1 MDIENLP
8 IFSNMH
14 KTFFATIKKD
24 GRIKEFIKGSYPIGP
39 EDTLK
44 YFYIILEGRL
54 KISQIN
60 LQNAKE
66 QTIQIL
72 STGDMFDI
80 IPLLDNRPYEVL
92 AYAIDS
98 CKAIEVKTK
107 TIKELIFTNPE
118 FNRLFMP
125 YIAKNLRDLE
135 NLALELSLF
144 DTSTRLIRLFLRNL
158 DKENRGKLKLIHD
171 LPHEEIASLIGTVRH
186 VVNRHIQQLKKDG
199 ILNVERK
206 KVTIKNIQKLIEKL
220 KIKNG

>member
-1 MDIENLP
+1 
-8 IFSNMH
+8 
-14 KTFFATIKKD
+14 
-24 GRIKEFIKGSYPIGP
+24 
-39 EDTLK
+39 
-44 YFYIILEGRL
+44 
-54 KISQIN
+54 
-60 LQNAKE
+60 
-66 QTIQIL
+66 
-72 STGDMFDI
+72 MFDI
-80 IPLLDNRPYEVL
+80 IPLLDNRPHEVL

-98 CKAIEVKTK
+98 CKVVEVKTE

>member
-1 MDIENLP
+1 
-8 IFSNMH
+8 
-14 KTFFATIKKD
+14 
-24 GRIKEFIKGSYPIGP
+24 
-39 EDTLK
+39 
-44 YFYIILEGRL
+44 
-54 KISQIN
+54 
-60 LQNAKE
+60 
-66 QTIQIL
+66 
-72 STGDMFDI
+72 MFDI

-220 KIKNG
+220 KIKNS